1 MGDVVGI
8 NGERPAVVGE
18 PQADV
23 IGILENL
30 LERARSGQ
38 VQCFYGTGFC
48 SDGCRVTVFSGNHQN
63 VHEMLGALS
72 WLEHE
77 YVARVTDNKA

>member
-8 NGERPAVVGE
+8 NGARPAQVGE
-18 PQADV
+18 PKADV
-23 IGILENL
+23 IGVLENL

-38 VQCFYGTGFC
+38 VQSFIGTGFC
-48 SDGCRVTVFSGNHQN
+48 SDGCRITVFSGDHENIY
-63 VHEMLGALS
+63 EMLGALS

-77 YVARVTDNKA
+77 YVHRNTDARK